1 MPETSQAGLRRC
13 LRAAR
18 RAVGAADRVAAAA
31 TVDATLRR
39 MGLPRPRSRI
49 SAYLASDGELD
60 PAIIVRRALALG
72 CEVHMPVITGLRR
85 RRMRFEPWPT
95 GPRHSAAEGDSAR
108 WFDLVLTP
116 LVGFDDNGNRIG
128 RGAGFYDRHFAFL
141 RHRNAWHRPL
151 MLGLAFELQRVDRLP
166 AKSCDV
172 PLWGIVTERGVHGR
186 AAARNRGKPAE
197 NGS

>member
-1 MPETSQAGLRRC
+1 MPEIDLTGLRRR

-18 RAVGAADRVAAAA
+18 RAVGAAQRLAAAA
-31 TVDATLRR
+31 AVDSALRS

-49 SAYLASDGELD
+49 SAYLADDGELD

-72 CEVHMPVITGLRR
+72 CEVYMPAITSLRR
-85 RRMRFEPWPT
+85 RRMRFDPWPPD
-95 GPRHSAAEGDSAR
+95 PRRVAVVGDTAR

-116 LVGFDDNGNRIG
+116 LVGFDDSGNRIG

-141 RHRNAWHRPL
+141 RHRSTWHRPQL
-151 MLGLAFELQRVDRLP
+151 LGLAFELQRVEKLP
-166 AKSCDV
+166 VKPSDV

-186 AAARNRGKPAE
+186 AAAETGAKPAE
-197 NGS
+197 IGS

>member
-1 MPETSQAGLRRC
+1 MPEIDPTGLRRR

-18 RAVGAADRVAAAA
+18 RAVGASDRVAAAA
-31 TVDATLRR
+31 AVDAMLKR
-39 MGLPRPRSRI
+39 MGLPRPLSRI

-72 CEVHMPVITGLRR
+72 CEVHMPVITSLRR
-85 RRMRFEPWPT
+85 RRMRFERWPP
-95 GPRHSAAEGDSAR
+95 GPRHCAAGGDPAR

-116 LVGFDDNGNRIG
+116 LVGFDDDGNRIG
-128 RGAGFYDRHFAFL
+128 RGAGFYDRHFEFL

-151 MLGLAFELQRVDRLP
+151 MLGLAFELQRVERLP
-166 AKSCDV
+166 AKPRDV
-172 PLWGIVTERGVHGR
+172 PLWGIVTECGVYGR
-186 AAARNRGKPAE
+186 AAALNREKHGE

>member
-18 RAVGAADRVAAAA
+18 RAVGASDRVAAAA
-31 TVDATLRR
+31 AVDATLRS

-72 CEVHMPVITGLRR
+72 CEVHMPVITSLRR
-85 RRMRFEPWPT
+85 RRMRFEPWPP
-95 GPRHSAAEGDSAR
+95 GPRHPAAEGASAR

-116 LVGFDDNGNRIG
+116 LVGFDDEGNRIG
-128 RGAGFYDRHFAFL
+128 RGAGFYDRYFAFL
-141 RHRNAWHRPL
+141 RHRNAWHRPQ

-166 AKSCDV
+166 AEPRDV

-197 NGS
+197 IGL

>member
-1 MPETSQAGLRRC
+1 MPDSNQAGLRRR

-18 RAVGAADRVAAAA
+18 RTVSAADRLSAAAA
-31 TVDATLRR
+31 VDATLRS

-49 SAYLASDGELD
+49 SAYLADDGELD
-60 PAIIVRRALALG
+60 PAIIVERALALG
-72 CEVHMPVITGLRR
+72 CDVHMPVIANLRR
-85 RRMRFEPWPT
+85 GRMRFEPWPPGLRRIAT
-95 GPRHSAAEGDSAR
+95 EGDAAR

-116 LVGFDDNGNRIG
+116 LVGFDDDGNRIG

-141 RHRNAWHRPL
+141 RHRRTWHRPL
-151 MLGLAFELQRVDRLP
+151 MLGLGFELQRVKRLP
-166 AKSCDV
+166 AKPSDV

-186 AAARNRGKPAE
+186 AAAASGAKPAE